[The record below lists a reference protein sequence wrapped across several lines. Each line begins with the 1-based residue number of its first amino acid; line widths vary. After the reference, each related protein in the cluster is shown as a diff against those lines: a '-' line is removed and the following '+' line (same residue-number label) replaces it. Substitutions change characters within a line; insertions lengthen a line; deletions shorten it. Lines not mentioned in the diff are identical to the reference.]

1 MTVVKNINCVDI
13 DAARPLAE
21 LTAAVNAV
29 CDGLEGR
36 GEKAA
41 VVLRL
46 TTLPSGTVQWPG
58 EIGVSAVNRWE
69 RAVRRLEK
77 LDVVTIAVAEGTC
90 AGPALDLLLA
100 VDFRVGAPDLVV
112 TLPVNDGHFWP
123 GMALFRLV
131 QLLGVRRARQ
141 LVMWGGNVTLPRAV
155 ELGLVD
161 HGGED
166 IEEAVRAATALT
178 GHLADRET
186 ALRRQLITEAATADY
201 DEALGIHLAACDR
214 ELRRLR
220 SAAADVPEF
229 AGQAAS

>member
-1 MTVVKNINCVDI
+1 MKNIHSVEI
-13 DAARPLAE
+13 DATRPLAE
-21 LTAAVNAV
+21 LTVAVNDLCGA
-29 CDGLEGR
+29 LEGLAD
-36 GEKAA
+36 KAA

-46 TTLPSGTVQWPG
+46 TTVAAGTVEWPG
-58 EIGVSAVNRWE
+58 GISVSTVNRWE

-77 LDVVTIAVAEGTC
+77 LDAVTVAVAEGIC

-100 VDFRVGAPDLVV
+100 VDFRVGAPGLVV
-112 TLPVNDGHFWP
+112 ELPVNEGHFWP

-141 LVMWGGNVTLPRAV
+141 LVMWGADIALPRAV

-161 HGGED
+161 HAGDD
-166 IEEAVRAATALT
+166 IEEAVRAAAALT
-178 GHLADRET
+178 GRFADRET
-186 ALRRQLITEAATADY
+186 ALRRQLISEAATAGY

-220 SAAADVPEF
+220 AEAADVPRL